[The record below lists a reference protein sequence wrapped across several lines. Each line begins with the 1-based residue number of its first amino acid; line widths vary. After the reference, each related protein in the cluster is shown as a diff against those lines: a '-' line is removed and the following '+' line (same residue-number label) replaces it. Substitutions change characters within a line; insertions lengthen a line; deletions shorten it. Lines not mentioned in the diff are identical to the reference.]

1 MITTRA
7 PDGANKTLI
16 VQRRLKPFPN
26 CNWFHIYAHSSVQR
40 NEKMIK
46 KTGTGGSDTG
56 SAGHDTGTD
65 CIDTGS
71 SMIVVLMKVLYEE
84 P

>member
-1 MITTRA
+1 
-7 PDGANKTLI
+7 
-16 VQRRLKPFPN
+16 
-26 CNWFHIYAHSSVQR
+26 
-40 NEKMIK
+40 MIK

-71 SMIVVLMKVLYEE
+71 LMIVVLMKVLYEE

>member
-1 MITTRA
+1 
-7 PDGANKTLI
+7 
-16 VQRRLKPFPN
+16 
-26 CNWFHIYAHSSVQR
+26 
-40 NEKMIK
+40 MIK
-46 KTGTGGSDTG
+46 KKTGIGGSDTG

>member
-1 MITTRA
+1 
-7 PDGANKTLI
+7 
-16 VQRRLKPFPN
+16 
-26 CNWFHIYAHSSVQR
+26 
-40 NEKMIK
+40 MIK
-46 KTGTGGSDTG
+46 KKTGIGGSDTG

-71 SMIVVLMKVLYEE
+71 LMIVVLMKLLYEE

>member
-1 MITTRA
+1 
-7 PDGANKTLI
+7 
-16 VQRRLKPFPN
+16 
-26 CNWFHIYAHSSVQR
+26 
-40 NEKMIK
+40 MIK

>member
-1 MITTRA
+1 
-7 PDGANKTLI
+7 
-16 VQRRLKPFPN
+16 
-26 CNWFHIYAHSSVQR
+26 
-40 NEKMIK
+40 MIK
-46 KTGTGGSDTG
+46 KKTGIGGSDTG

-71 SMIVVLMKVLYEE
+71 LMIVVLMKVLYEE